1 MQGRETVAEDQVVAL
16 HASAGEQMTPAAARI
31 VDPVLTTVAR
41 GYRNADHIWPLLF
54 PRVPA
59 PSRGGQIIEFDR
71 TDFRKAA
78 SRRAPGAETQRVQ
91 FGHAGKKFALEQDRL
106 LGTYPV
112 EIEEEAALIGV
123 DQSMRTVEGTMN
135 LISLSREIEA
145 AQTVTKAATY
155 DASHVTAL
163 QGAAQW
169 SNDNSDPTANIYD
182 AVETIRQAT
191 GTRPNLVVLGA
202 KVYSRV
208 RRHPKVTAALSTER
222 DRIADLE
229 DLARLWD
236 IERVASGDA
245 IYVEGDDDSPSDV
258 WGKYAIVAYTRT
270 GPTTRF
276 QPTFGLGYT
285 LIGTPVSEPPR
296 YDVGTHSWLHPVCE
310 EWSNEVVGQDAG
322 YLFTGVIA

>member
-1 MQGRETVAEDQVVAL
+1 MAKDKVVAL

-78 SRRAPGAETQRVQ
+78 SRRAPGAETQRVR
-91 FGHAGKKFALEQDRL
+91 FGHEGKKFALEQHRL

-112 EIEEEAALIGV
+112 EVEEEAAMVGV

-135 LISLSREIEA
+135 LISLSREIAA

-163 QGAAQW
+163 QGNAQW
-169 SNDNSDPTANIYD
+169 SNDASDPTANIYT
-182 AVETIRQAT
+182 AVEAIRQAT
-191 GTRPNLVVLGA
+191 GTRPNLVVLGGA
-202 KVYSRV
+202 VYSRV
-208 RRHPKVTAALSTER
+208 RRHPKITAALSDDR
-222 DRIADLE
+222 DQIADLK

-236 IERVASGDA
+236 VERVVSGDA
-245 IYVEGDDDSPSDV
+245 IYIEGDDDAPADV
-258 WGKYAIVAYTRT
+258 WGKFAIVAYTRH
-270 GPTTRF
+270 GAMTRF
-276 QPTFGLGYT
+276 EPTFGLGYT
-285 LIGTPVSEPPR
+285 LRGTPVAEPPR
-296 YDVGTHSWLHPVCE
+296 YDVDTHSWLHPVCE

-322 YLFTGVIA
+322 FLFTGAIA